1 MAEVHGRSQEVG
13 RLKTALG
20 WRMYEMKSGRN
31 HVTRSSVRGTT
42 RLMISCARGGTR
54 WTNSKGRGK

>member
-1 MAEVHGRSQEVG
+1 VAEVHGRSQEVG

-31 HVTRSSVRGTT
+31 CVTRSIVRGMK
-42 RLMISCARGGTR
+42 RPMISCARGGIR
-54 WTNSKGRGK
+54 WTNSEGRGK